1 MRLRAAYA
9 DAAAR
14 TAKKK
19 YGQSEGEDDEWG
31 MVGVRVESQKEL
43 IVGLRF
49 MADLVEYITESEDVS
64 KN

>member
-1 MRLRAAYA
+1 MAGIFSRGQLETCTVEPVIVITHPCGAPLMRLRAAYA

-31 MVGVRVESQKEL
+31 NVGS
-43 IVGLRF
+43 
-49 MADLVEYITESEDVS
+49 S
-64 KN
+64 